1 MELVDNRFYIIG
13 RADKSEEYNSGRK
26 TMEELTE
33 GLDQDKFAI
42 VLDHQ
47 PDDYSAQA
55 ESGVDLVLSG
65 HTHGGQLF
73 PLMNIENMVDITPD
87 DRVYGYE
94 KRDNT
99 NFIVTSGI
107 SDWAIKFK
115 TGCKSEYL
123 IVDIQGK

>member
-1 MELVDNRFYIIG
+1 MQ
-13 RADKSEEYNSGRK
+13 
-26 TMEELTE
+26 ELTAD
-33 GLDQDKFAI
+33 LDPDKFSI

-47 PDDYSAQA
+47 PADYEAQKEA
-55 ESGVDLVLSG
+55 GVDLVLSG

-73 PLMNIENMVDITPD
+73 PLMNIEDTFNLTPD
-87 DRVYGYE
+87 DKIYGYE

-123 IVDIQGK
+123 LIDIE